1 MKKSMNS
8 KLQLALVAIMA
19 TATTALVPLAVRGQ
33 SMSPDSSC
41 PGTAPDHLPA
51 GTLASLARQGFLED
65 QGIPSSATLKLEI
78 KSGRVT
84 PEQIV
89 QAAIDR
95 CLLSSKYN
103 FTEDEEY
110 LEELEENLAE

>member
-1 MKKSMNS
+1 MKKSMKS
-8 KLQLALVAIMA
+8 KLQLALVAIIA
-19 TATTALVPLAVRGQ
+19 TATTALVPLSARSQ

-41 PGTAPDHLPA
+41 PGTAPDHLPSK
-51 GTLASLARQGFLED
+51 TLASLARQGFLAD
-65 QGIPSSATLKLEI
+65 QGIPSSAALTLEV
-78 KSGRVT
+78 KSGTVT

-110 LEELEENLAE
+110 LEELKENLAE